1 MTQNYKIITELDF
14 NLNNLKRKSGYFCS
28 LPFSFSTSLF
38 LSSLAFP
45 RLHSCLCLYFSSA
58 HSSS

>member
-38 LSSLAFP
+38 LSSLAC
-45 RLHSCLCLYFSSA
+45 SCLCLYFSSA
-58 HSSS
+58 HSGS